1 MAKLNIKPLGS
12 NVVIKPIEKEAKT
25 AGGIL
30 IPETAKEKPQ
40 EGEVVAVGSGK
51 TLDNGTKV
59 APEVKVGDKVLY
71 KNQYGNETVKIE
83 GVEYL
88 ILPESNILGI
98 VS

>member
-1 MAKLNIKPLGS
+1 MAKLNIKPLGN

-71 KNQYGNETVKIE
+71 KNQYGNETIKIE

>member
-1 MAKLNIKPLGS
+1 MAKLNIKPLGN

-40 EGEVVAVGSGK
+40 EGEVVAVGGGK

>member
-71 KNQYGNETVKIE
+71 KNQYGNETIKIE